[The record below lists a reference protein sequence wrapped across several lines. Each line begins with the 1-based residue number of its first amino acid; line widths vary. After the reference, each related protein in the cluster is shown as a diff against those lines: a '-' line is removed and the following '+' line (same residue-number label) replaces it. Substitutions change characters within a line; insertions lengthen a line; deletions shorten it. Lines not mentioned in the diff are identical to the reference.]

1 MERAL
6 AFAGA
11 LILVSLY
18 ALMRG
23 GAPERSAA
31 TMYLVAYVLSA
42 WVTQLNREL
51 YDSVQWM
58 VLGID
63 LGLLAALVSLA
74 LKANRYWGIWAAS
87 FQLIAV
93 IAHLAMVLFPNIAA
107 PAYATALLIWSYAVL
122 PMMAMATYRHDRRV
136 ACYGTDPAWSH

>member
-1 MERAL
+1 VERAI

-18 ALMRG
+18 ALVRG

-31 TMYLVAYVLSA
+31 AMYLVAYILSA
-42 WVTQLNREL
+42 WATQLTSEQ
-51 YDSVQWM
+51 YGSVQWL
-58 VLGID
+58 VLGVD
-63 LGLLAALVSLA
+63 CGLLAALVSLA
-74 LKANRYWGIWAAS
+74 LKANRYWAIWAAS

-93 IAHLAMVLFPNIAA
+93 IAHLAMMLFPDIAA

-122 PMMAMATYRHDRRV
+122 PMLAVATYRHSQRL
-136 ACYGTDPAWSH
+136 ACHGTDPAWSH